1 MQFYKCDRCGNFVVF
16 LKDKTPCT
24 PECCGDT
31 MTEVKPNTSDGAFE
45 KHVPEVTIDGQT
57 VKVQVGSVMHPAVEE
72 HHIEFI
78 ILETDKG
85 FQKRDIPVGSD
96 PVAEFVL
103 AEGEKAVAVYE
114 NCNLHGF
121 WKKEL

>member
-1 MQFYKCDRCGNFVVF
+1 
-16 LKDKTPCT
+16 
-24 PECCGDT
+24 

-45 KHVPEVTIDGQT
+45 KHVPEVTIEGQT